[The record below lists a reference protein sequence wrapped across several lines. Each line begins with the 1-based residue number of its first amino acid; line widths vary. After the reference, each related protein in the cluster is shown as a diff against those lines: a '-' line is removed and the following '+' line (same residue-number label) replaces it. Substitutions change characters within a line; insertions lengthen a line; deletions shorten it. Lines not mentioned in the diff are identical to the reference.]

1 MPRSLKKLEGANP
14 LTESKNAP
22 NARAKILRS
31 LLILWMI
38 AVLLLYWV
46 AQGSP
51 GLPFVAD
58 LTAPI
63 RDFIQQF
70 FSAPYLG

>member
-1 MPRSLKKLEGANP
+1 M
-14 LTESKNAP
+14 
-22 NARAKILRS
+22 KI

-38 AVLLLYWV
+38 AVLLLHWI

-51 GLPFVAD
+51 GFPAIAE
-58 LTAPI
+58 LTTPL
-63 RDFIQQF
+63 RELIQGF